1 MKKLKNANFLIFQI
15 SRKRKISILRSE
27 DKKKEAAD
35 ELNQYLEENM
45 QDSEAWLE
53 LADIYLESLK

>member
-27 DKKKEAAD
+27 DKKKEAVD